1 MSQLMEVSDE
11 PINLLAPQQVDGR
24 QGMKVEVRQQYVPPL
39 DGTKDELNAFDTW
52 IARRVAEILV
62 HDYFGYSWHVV
73 AESRQGIV
81 YFAIPDLMGPT
92 LKYVIRL
99 AQYSDLT
106 PQLITRCAGELL
118 ERMGLRRGQ
127 MDPAE
132 YQAALGRRHTF
143 QFDDIQTGRKQA

>member
-1 MSQLMEVSDE
+1 MLEVSDT
-11 PINLLAPQQVDGR
+11 PIELGTQEVTGR
-24 QGMKVEVRQQYVPPL
+24 QGMKMEVRQQYVPPL
-39 DGTKDELNAFDTW
+39 DGTKDEVDVFDSW
-52 IARRVAEILV
+52 IARGIAEILV
-62 HDYFGYSWHVV
+62 KNYFGYSWQVV

-92 LKYVIRL
+92 LKWVIRL

-106 PQLITRCAGELL
+106 PQLIKRCAGELL

-132 YQAALGRRHTF
+132 YQAALGRRETF
-143 QFDDIQTGRKQA
+143 DFSDIQSGRKQA

>member
-1 MSQLMEVSDE
+1 MSDVCDA
-11 PINLLAPQQVDGR
+11 PIELGTQQITGR
-24 QGMKVEVRQQYVPPL
+24 RGMKMEVRQQYVPPL
-39 DGTKDELNAFDTW
+39 DGSKDQVDAFDTW
-52 IARRVAEILV
+52 IARRIAELLV
-62 HDYFGYSWHVV
+62 QHYFGYSWQVV

-92 LKYVIRL
+92 LKWVIRL

-106 PQLITRCAGELL
+106 PDLIKRSAGELL

-132 YQAALGRRHTF
+132 YHAALGRRHTF
-143 QFDDIQTGRKQA
+143 DFSDIQSGRKQG